1 MSRVA
6 RALSRFAFAA
16 ALGTATAR
24 ALAAPPPGGDVLT
37 MTPEN
42 LDRLSKGLAAEEAA
56 RRALAAKAP
65 KTKSPAEYD
74 QCRSGVLS
82 GPDAMKLMEDF
93 SAASQKAASD
103 TAALVKAAEAMQ
115 KGMDALVEKRCG
127 SDPAVGRSSA
137 QERQRE
143 IAEAAAK
150 DAGLTA
156 RQYAILKERVTPFC
170 ALGGAAGK
178 EGARIKAPGGA
189 YWVYSASEV
198 SALSPRCAALTKAL
212 RVETP

>member
-1 MSRVA
+1 MRRGV
-6 RALSRFAFAA
+6 RAVSWVV
-16 ALGTATAR
+16 
-24 ALAAPPPGGDVLT
+24 LAATLGLAEGPVLASPPPGGDVLP

-56 RRALAAKAP
+56 RKALAAKAP
-65 KTKSPAEYD
+65 KTKSPGEYD
-74 QCRSGVLS
+74 QCRTGVLS

-93 SAASQKAASD
+93 GAASQKAGSD

-127 SDPAVGRSSA
+127 PDPAAGRSSA

-143 IAEAAAK
+143 MADAAAR
-150 DAGLTA
+150 DAGLTP
-156 RQYAILKERVTPFC
+156 RQYAVLKERVTPFC

-189 YWVYSASEV
+189 YWVYTAAEV
-198 SALSPRCAALTKAL
+198 SALGPRCAALTKAL